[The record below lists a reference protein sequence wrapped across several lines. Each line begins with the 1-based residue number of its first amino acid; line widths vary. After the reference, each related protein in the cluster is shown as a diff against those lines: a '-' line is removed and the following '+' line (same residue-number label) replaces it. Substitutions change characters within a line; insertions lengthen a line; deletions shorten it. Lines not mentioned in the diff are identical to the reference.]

1 VGRTKLDIDIGQRT
15 GRSAATVERHRLKE
29 GMWPAESSAD
39 IERHYE
45 VMDALG
51 LGSGRDNWLIA
62 LQAAALYEWPI
73 VRLRNDLSA
82 KYPVI
87 LSDTSIVPAPSQG
100 SAEFNLVR
108 RFLSTIALGSEAVA
122 ETPATT
128 RLNPETRK
136 FELQESASDIADA
149 MADDAIA
156 GVSRAVASEVTT
168 PDDFSAFAEL
178 VDTMMDQL
186 PSAASEDVPESVSD
200 EPLSVPVQT
209 EMQGLSERLA
219 GWPEWAKTASPRE
232 LVRAVKMA
240 DGIVTFLEAA
250 TSGMATTE
258 TERWRFVGLLAPM
271 CGAEWPLLEPIMTEV
286 FASVRGTAGLA
297 PGAGS

>member
-1 VGRTKLDIDIGQRT
+1 
-15 GRSAATVERHRLKE
+15 
-29 GMWPAESSAD
+29 
-39 IERHYE
+39 
-45 VMDALG
+45 
-51 LGSGRDNWLIA
+51 
-62 LQAAALYEWPI
+62 
-73 VRLRNDLSA
+73 
-82 KYPVI
+82 
-87 LSDTSIVPAPSQG
+87 
-100 SAEFNLVR
+100 
-108 RFLSTIALGSEAVA
+108 
-122 ETPATT
+122 
-128 RLNPETRK
+128 
-136 FELQESASDIADA
+136 

-219 GWPEWAKTASPRE
+219 GWPEGAKTASPRE